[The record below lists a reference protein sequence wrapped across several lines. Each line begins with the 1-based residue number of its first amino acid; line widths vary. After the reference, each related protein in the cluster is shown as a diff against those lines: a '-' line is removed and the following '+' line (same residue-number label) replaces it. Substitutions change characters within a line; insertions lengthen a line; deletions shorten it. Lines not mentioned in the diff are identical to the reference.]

1 MLTGF
6 NFTRQAN
13 WSVTQVWIH
22 YLDNTC
28 VNKLISI
35 QENFHHSLKAVA
47 QITRARNFDKST
59 AFVNV
64 LDRQTGDN
72 RSIEFVIVASDHTD
86 NIVLSHCDIQ
96 GKEGRWNRAVWKPHM
111 ASASR
116 TFLGRFG
123 WFAHCCW
130 SWPFTSSIARS
141 WRKTTGAL
149 ASSMP
154 VGIFLHPDDKCVDA
168 SNIQAIEQKFCLAIC
183 ESAGTTVYGYD
194 LVCCINSTFRVVVF
208 QDYLRFLII
217 PFGNVVCLSQCCEKH
232 HCLSFLWNMW
242 TKGV

>member
-72 RSIEFVIVASDHTD
+72 RNIEFVIVASDHTD

-141 WRKTTGAL
+141 WRKNDRRIG
-149 ASSMP
+149 
-154 VGIFLHPDDKCVDA
+154 FFDA
-168 SNIQAIEQKFCLAIC
+168 SWDFSSSRWQMRWCLQYP
-183 ESAGTTVYGYD
+183 GD
-194 LVCCINSTFRVVVF
+194 
-208 QDYLRFLII
+208 
-217 PFGNVVCLSQCCEKH
+217 
-232 HCLSFLWNMW
+232 W
-242 TKGV
+242 TKILFGHLRVCRNNCIRLWFGLLYQQHLSCGCIPRLSAVSYHSVRKCGLPFSMLWEASLPFLS